1 MNSKH
6 PFGEYLQG
14 ALAGKMIESPA
25 KVGECPIDHES
36 FPQDALVQIVVPPVV
51 TTGSF
56 QDISVRIRNA
66 QTEGIKGVVTVQGED
81 LNRDIGYDFQA
92 PFLISPGQPGA
103 CIVFSWA
110 VPRFRSKIKWSAS
123 VTLDG
128 QISSSLSGGSTT
140 TLVTEPIRKY

>member
-25 KVGECPIDHES
+25 KVAECPIDQES
-36 FPQDALVQIVVPPVV
+36 FPRDALVQIVVPPIV
-51 TTGSF
+51 TTGSS
-56 QDISVRIRNA
+56 QEISVRIRNA
-66 QTEGIKGVVTVQGED
+66 QAEGIKGVVTLQGED

-92 PFLISPGQPGA
+92 PFLITPGQPAA
-103 CIVFSWA
+103 CIVFSWP

-123 VTLDG
+123 FTLDG
-128 QISSSLSGGSTT
+128 QIGSSLSVDSTT